1 MSKTWRLSFRVKPL
15 GVVSNYGYA
24 NILHAGNKQ
33 NPFLVGVWFL
43 RGTTKLHTC
52 NTINGRTPCYNI
64 QTPILLQKFS
74 NITIQ
79 QIQIGNQYQFQFFV
93 NGKKEYDIVN
103 TQPQPFQDVTF
114 YAAHPSL
121 WVPANGII
129 SDFKINDNYGR

>member
-1 MSKTWRLSFRVKPL
+1 M
-15 GVVSNYGYA
+15 N
-24 NILHAGNKQ
+24 NQ
-33 NPFLVGVWFL
+33 NQFIVGVWFIT
-43 RGTTKLHTC
+43 GTELHICSAT
-52 NTINGRTPCYNI
+52 NGLTCYNI

-74 NITIQ
+74 NFTIQ

-114 YAAHPSL
+114 YAAHPSR